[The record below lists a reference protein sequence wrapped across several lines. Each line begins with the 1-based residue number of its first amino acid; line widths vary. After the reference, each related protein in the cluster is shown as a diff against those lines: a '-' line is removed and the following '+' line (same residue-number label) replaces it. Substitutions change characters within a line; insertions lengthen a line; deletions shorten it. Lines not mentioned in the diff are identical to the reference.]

1 MNNTV
6 DQKISFNFT
15 YYAMKLLGK
24 NLYSNPWTAISE
36 IVANGI
42 DAGAP
47 NVYVLV
53 DMRDKEHSIVE
64 IFDDGSGMSYDDL
77 CNKYTLIGRNKRET
91 LDNVEG
97 KTLGRKGIGKL
108 AALYLSP
115 QYFLSTKTEKEK
127 TCWTVDTTLFRDS
140 DIPTMNPVYEAND
153 EFVIAKDKW
162 GSCLTGTMIHLS
174 NVNLTRIG
182 EERLKSLFAILS
194 DYYLPNVITSKVQVC
209 VISNKNDS
217 IVFEPIEK
225 DICFETMCGIFDN
238 TGDGYSDKLPSTIYI
253 TKKENVDDLDSIV
266 LKTHKFD
273 SKDYGCE
280 GTIELENLDGD
291 IETVPYRLH
300 GWVGIHASLEKKVLE
315 RNTSNSKKLQMHPNA
330 LRLYVRGK
338 LAVNDFMA
346 YVKSSQA
353 FANYIEGEISFDIL
367 DDDRF
372 EDASTSN
379 REGYSIHDPRV
390 KRLLEIVKKIVT
402 SLIGLRV
409 DMGTLSSQQRDAYFE
424 RLRLEEEAKK
434 KEEER
439 KRLEAEHQAELERLA
454 REEEERKRKEA
465 EKSLDRAKFD
475 LGSEK
480 RRNVFLNESLSQ
492 DQITYSKRLH
502 MLRINNSTI
511 ENIIRGLI
519 LQKKNGIFTIENAW
533 QGVQEISYC
542 NERNKSVLEYYAL
555 AEFDTKNEQVRG
567 DLFEFFEEYC
577 KTITRRVCVEE
588 DRPIDIETKVEC
600 AYVRT
605 FVPQNIGV
613 VIENVASNSYKNG
626 ASKIAFNM
634 YENEQYFCIDIIDN
648 GNGLNANADV
658 DSLFEF
664 GKSYTRFGTGVGL
677 YHIKNIVTGMN
688 GTISVNVENKNGFEL
703 NVRFKK

>member
-1 MNNTV
+1 M
-6 DQKISFNFT
+6 DQKIPFNFT

-91 LDNVEG
+91 IDNIEG

-115 QYFLSTKTEKEK
+115 QYYLSTKTDKEK
-127 TCWTVDTTLFRDS
+127 TCWNVDTTLFMDS
-140 DIPTMNPVYEAND
+140 DIPTMNQVDNTND
-153 EFVIAKDKW
+153 SYVISKEKW
-162 GSCLTGTMIHLS
+162 DSCSTGTMIHLS

-182 EERLKSLFAILS
+182 EERIKSMFAILS
-194 DYYLPNVITSKVQVC
+194 DYYLPNIITSKVQVC
-209 VISNKNDS
+209 VISNKSDS
-217 IVFEPIEK
+217 ITFVPIEK

-238 TGDGYSDKLPSTIYI
+238 TGDGYSDKLSPTVYI
-253 TKKENVDDLDSIV
+253 TKKENIVDLDNIV
-266 LKTHKFD
+266 LQTHKFD
-273 SKDYGCE
+273 SKEYGCE
-280 GTIELENLDGD
+280 GTIELENLNGE
-291 IETVPYRLH
+291 IESVPYRLH

-346 YVKSSQA
+346 YIKSSQA

-390 KRLLEIVKKIVT
+390 KRLQEIVKKIVT
-402 SLIGLRV
+402 SLIAFRV
-409 DMGTLSSQQRDAYFE
+409 NIGTLASNQRDAYFE
-424 RLRLEEEAKK
+424 KLRLEEEARKQ
-434 KEEER
+434 EEER
-439 KRLEAEHQAELERLA
+439 KRIEAEHQAELERIA
-454 REEEERKRKEA
+454 RKEEERKRKEV
-465 EKSLDRAKFD
+465 EKNLDQAKFD

-511 ENIIRGLI
+511 ENIIKALVWQ
-519 LQKKNGIFTIENAW
+519 QKNNLFTVEKAW
-533 QGVQEISYC
+533 QGIQEISYC

-555 AEFDTKNEQVRG
+555 AEFDTKDEQVTG

-577 KTITRRVCVEE
+577 KTITMRVCAEE
-588 DRPIDIETKVEC
+588 DRPINIETKAEC
-600 AYVRT
+600 EYVRV

-613 VIENVASNSYKNG
+613 IIENVASNSYKNG
-626 ASKIAFNM
+626 ASKISFNM
-634 YENEQYFCIDIIDN
+634 YEEEQYFCIDIIDN
-648 GNGLNANADV
+648 GDGLNEKADV

-664 GKSYTRFGTGVGL
+664 GKGYTRFGTGIGL
-677 YHIKNIVTGMN
+677 YHIKNIVTDMN
-688 GTISVNVENKNGFEL
+688 GSVTVNVNNKNGFEL